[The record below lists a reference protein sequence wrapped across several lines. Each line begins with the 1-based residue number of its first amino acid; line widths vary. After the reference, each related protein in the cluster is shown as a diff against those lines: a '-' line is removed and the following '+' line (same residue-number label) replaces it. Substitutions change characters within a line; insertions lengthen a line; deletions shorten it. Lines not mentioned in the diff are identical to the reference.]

1 MSLPVEVK
9 DGHKLPGA
17 ILFMTVT
24 TKVTTTN
31 PTAASFN
38 VIAYDP
44 LIDAQSTPDKMKA
57 RYTAS
62 GLPYFERFTTPPEAE
77 APFQVK
83 NGEIFYCGTYGT
95 TAADKSLAWTHWV
108 KGSISPG
115 ISLAYWNQEI
125 TEGGTKRVAKG
136 CFTAP
141 AGKRFTSASKTP
153 IMSLYQ
159 AKGGNVLDER
169 LGTPMGLSKC
179 EILWYATHIQN
190 GVAGL

>member
-1 MSLPVEVK
+1 MSIPVEVK

-24 TKVTTTN
+24 TKVTSDN

-44 LIDAQSTPDKMKA
+44 LIDEHSTPDKMKK
-57 RYTAS
+57 RYTIS
-62 GLPYFERFTTPPEAE
+62 GLPYFERFTTPPEPE
-77 APFQVK
+77 APFQVN

-95 TAADKSLAWTHWV
+95 TAAAKSLAWNSWV
-108 KGSISPG
+108 KGSISSG
-115 ISLAYWNQEI
+115 ISLAYWNQQI
-125 TEGGTKRVAKG
+125 TEGSKTRDARG

-159 AKGGNVLDER
+159 AKGGNVLDEK

-179 EILWYATHIQN
+179 EILWYATHLKK
-190 GVAGL
+190 GVPGL